1 MSATN
6 TTPNIGL
13 PSFIGTDKPSWL
25 TDWNGAM
32 STIDTEVGSLKTD
45 LSGDETRIGNLE
57 NSVSSLNTTVG
68 NHTTS
73 ITALNTQVSNQGGT
87 INTITS
93 LIGNGTPTTTDQTII
108 GAINEIHAEISGK
121 RVGSGVIA
129 DTVTVPTATA
139 TFADLDAA
147 IIGRLNAITASLAAN
162 VVMRVEEIVVGGLG
176 NYVNLLKD
184 YEYGQ
189 GTTVTFINGF
199 FVTNPAAGTV
209 MISAY
214 TFNPTGHTASILS
227 VDSAGAITHTQLA
240 STDIVSTDLP
250 GFTGEAYIRYE
261 LFTTEA

>member
-32 STIDTEVGSLKTD
+32 STIDSEVGGLKTD

-108 GAINEIHAEISGK
+108 GAINELHADITDKYVIKERRRKIS
-121 RVGSGVIA
+121 SASADGVK
-129 DTVTVPTATA
+129 
-139 TFADLDAA
+139 TFQTLMQEAVVAA
-147 IIGRLNAITASLAAN
+147 IAFMQTMEPDGKEIASLA
-162 VVMRVEEIVVGGLG
+162 RVKGG
-176 NYVNLLKD
+176 NYIIPGNLTAFWGSDVTSIAQSVFMYSGHGVIDCLALSSTLSYND
-184 YEYGQ
+184 MYSFDMTTNTATNHTTDIPTS
-189 GTTVTFINGF
+189 GTTFEV
-199 FVTNPAAGTV
+199 
-209 MISAY
+209 Y
-214 TFNPTGHTASILS
+214 
-227 VDSAGAITHTQLA
+227 VDI
-240 STDIVSTDLP
+240 
-250 GFTGEAYIRYE
+250 YE
-261 LFTTEA
+261 RID

>member
-108 GAINEIHAEISGK
+108 GAINELHQDIIDVNSKGGCINGYDAIASVTADGVKTRAQILDDLATLTLSALQAQSDGQSAILVNIMFGGDVFEISG
-121 RVGSGVIA
+121 VIPY
-129 DTVTVPTATA
+129 TKNVTVVNARFIDVQGPSYLA
-139 TFADLDAA
+139 
-147 IIGRLNAITASLAAN
+147 IGRIRSA
-162 VVMRVEEIVVGGLG
+162 GGS
-176 NYVNLLKD
+176 YISRAD
-184 YEYGQ
+184 
-189 GTTVTFINGF
+189 
-199 FVTNPAAGTV
+199 
-209 MISAY
+209 ISA
-214 TFNPTGHTASILS
+214 GS
-227 VDSAGAITHTQLA
+227 
-240 STDIVSTDLP
+240 STDIGSVVDTNGTVCSVLVLHIQ
-250 GFTGEAYIRYE
+250 G
-261 LFTTEA
+261 

>member
-32 STIDTEVGSLKTD
+32 STIDSEVGTLKTD

-57 NSVSSLNTTVG
+57 NSVSSLNTTVS

-108 GAINEIHAEISGK
+108 GAINELHADVNNKYVIESLDEVVSYTPSG
-121 RVGSGVIA
+121 SEDIQ
-129 DTVTVPTATA
+129 
-139 TFADLDAA
+139 
-147 IIGRLNAITASLAAN
+147 NAMASLLAAFKAAVSSLSADQAADVTYGIIEN
-162 VVMRVEEIVVGGLG
+162 RYITNDNNFMYVAATPFSGL
-176 NYVNLLKD
+176 NLCSHSL
-184 YEYGQ
+184 GSSS
-189 GTTVTFINGF
+189 TFVDVAQMHNTLSNNRFARIELAN
-199 FVTNPAAGTV
+199 AGTV
-209 MISAY
+209 TTTRSE
-214 TFNPTGHTASILS
+214 TDTASGTFEIHYRLYKKMS
-227 VDSAGAITHTQLA
+227 
-240 STDIVSTDLP
+240 
-250 GFTGEAYIRYE
+250 
-261 LFTTEA
+261 